1 MKLGEICAM
10 VRRDELDDTSAP
22 YLWSNAALIEY
33 AEDAENEACRRA
45 SLLRD
50 ATTTAICRI
59 TLVPG
64 TAEYA
69 LDARVIRIR
78 RVRLAGNVT
87 PLVPVTTAQMDE
99 EHAGWEDETGEPSAY
114 LTDWE
119 TGRLRV
125 IPEPTAAGTLELQVV
140 RLPLVALNDMEDTP
154 EIHAR
159 FHRDLRHWIVKRA
172 FSVRDSERE
181 DTKRAAEAEA
191 RFAAAFGP
199 SLSARTEEWNARNL
213 PSTHRDAS
221 E

>member
-1 MKLGEICAM
+1 MKLGELLAII
-10 VRRDELDDTSAP
+10 RRDELDDESQP

-50 ATTTAICRI
+50 ATTPAICRI
-59 TLVPG
+59 TLVAG
-64 TAEYA
+64 TSEYD
-69 LDARVIRIR
+69 LDPRVIRLR
-78 RVRLAGNVT
+78 RVRLTGNST
-87 PLVPVTTAQMDE
+87 PLVPVTTAQLDE
-99 EHAGWEDETGEPSAY
+99 EHPGWEDETGEPSCY

-119 TGRLRV
+119 TGEIRV
-125 IPEPTAAGTLELQVV
+125 VPTPTAVGTLELQVV

-172 FSVRDSERE
+172 FSVLDSERQ
-181 DTKRAAEAEA
+181 DKDRAKDAES
-191 RFAAAFGP
+191 RFALAFGDP
-199 SLSARTEEWNARNL
+199 LSARTEEWNARNL
-213 PSTHRDAS
+213 PSTHRDGS

>member
-1 MKLGEICAM
+1 MKLGELLAM
-10 VRRDELDDTSAP
+10 VRRDELDDESTP
-22 YLWSNAALIEY
+22 YLWSNDSLIEY

-59 TLVPG
+59 TLVAG
-64 TAEYA
+64 TASYD

-78 RVRLAGNVT
+78 RARLPGKT
-87 PLVPVTTAQMDE
+87 PLAPVTTAELDE
-99 EHAGWEDETGEPSAY
+99 RRPGWEDETGEPTAY

-119 TGRLRV
+119 TGAIRLY
-125 IPEPTAAGTLELQVV
+125 PNPTAVATLQLQVV
-140 RLPLVALNDMEDTP
+140 RLPLAAMNDTEDTP

-172 FSVRDSERE
+172 FSKKDSETE
-181 DTKRAAEAEA
+181 DLKRAALAEE

-199 SLSARTEEWNARNL
+199 PLSARTEEWNARNL
-213 PSTHRDAS
+213 PMNGLDAS